1 MVTCDRCHAAVEL
14 EEVREHGG
22 QKLCEDCY
30 LEAVSQVKTCDPWA
44 VHLAKS
50 VKGRAGLSLTP
61 RQEKLYDLVKERK
74 EISFPEAARLLGLSE
89 EEVRRDFATLRHL
102 EVLRACKRGDLVLM
116 TLF

>member
-1 MVTCDRCHAAVEL
+1 MRCERCGQEVDAAEI
-14 EEVREHGG
+14 RNHGG
-22 QKLCEDCY
+22 QNLCEDCF
-30 LEAVSQVKTCDPWA
+30 LDTVSQVQTCDPWA

-50 VKGRAGLSLTP
+50 VKGRGGLSLTP

-74 EISFPEAARLLGLSE
+74 EISFSEAARLLGWSE